1 MPLANVLLL
10 EGTEQNLEEA
20 DMVFWPD
27 LIDEILEK
35 NKKRVNKKIPTVK
48 AVVPNIKLAKS
59 PQPKKDNTS
68 KIIKSI
74 TDLFKPSK
82 KGGETYYGNYDST
95 GADVR
100 DYGDFGDFSAQYGLN
115 TAAKGGSIKKGVKK
129 GMKKGTKKSAK
140 KSTKKRAALRGQR
153 SELRGS

>member
-35 NKKRVNKKIPTVK
+35 NKKRATKKNPTVK
-48 AVVPNIKLAKS
+48 AVMPNIKLAKL
-59 PQPKKDNTS
+59 PKPKEDNTS
-68 KIIKSI
+68 KIIESI

-129 GMKKGTKKSAK
+129 GMKKGMKKSTK